1 MTTKREDRMSDRQFE
16 VSRTVQ
22 ATPDTVFAVL
32 RDPRRH
38 PELDG
43 SGTLRAAPA
52 AAPVTGVG
60 DEFVMEL
67 QAPDL
72 GAYRSRSVVV
82 DYEPNRVIAWSPGP
96 VGEEPFGH
104 VYRYM
109 LQPDGPDHT
118 QVTQTYDWSRVTD
131 PRLTGG
137 LPRVSRDELAR
148 TLDLLATA
156 VETRPHTV

>member
-1 MTTKREDRMSDRQFE
+1 MTTEREDLMSNQQLE
-16 VSRTVQ
+16 VSRTVH
-22 ATPDTVFAVL
+22 ATPRTVFAVL

-38 PELDG
+38 IELDG
-43 SGTLRAAPA
+43 SGTLRAAPNA
-52 AAPVTGVG
+52 GPVTGVG

-72 GAYRSRSVVV
+72 GTYRSRSVVV
-82 DYEPNRVIAWSPGP
+82 DYEPDRTIAWSPGP

-104 VYRYM
+104 VYRYT

-118 QVTQTYDWSRVTD
+118 VVTQTYDWTQVTD
-131 PRLTGG
+131 LRLTGG

-156 VETRPHTV
+156 VETEPHTA